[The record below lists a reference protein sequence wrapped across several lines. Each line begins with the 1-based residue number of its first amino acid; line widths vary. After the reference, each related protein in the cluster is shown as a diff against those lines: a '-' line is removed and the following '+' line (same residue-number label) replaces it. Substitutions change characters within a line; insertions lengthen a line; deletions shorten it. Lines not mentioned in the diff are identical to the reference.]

1 MAAVDKL
8 RRWQH
13 LPVLDDPPSSHGGE
27 VEEAEYD
34 ASDEPSDSEP
44 GWRALP
50 LPHGR
55 RRSTAVAEEALRY
68 STLPPS
74 LSPFL
79 FSART
84 NNNHLGP
91 ISHHNLGCS
100 LSMPGFQE
108 MEETYIFALVFQ

>member
-44 GWRALP
+44 SWRALP

-55 RRSTAVAEEALRY
+55 RRSNAVAEEALRN

-74 LSPFL
+74 PPS
-79 FSART
+79 
-84 NNNHLGP
+84 
-91 ISHHNLGCS
+91 C
-100 LSMPGFQE
+100 FQHGQ
-108 MEETYIFALVFQ
+108 TTTTWAPHRITI